1 MFLKFFLFIIIII
14 MLFLLLL
21 VAPEISKHPKNTRVV
36 EGQAVTFRCL
46 VEANPKPSVRWTK
59 NEEELNLAANPR
71 LRSTLI
77 NDKHTLI
84 IDDVHP
90 TDAGQYRCLANNSV
104 GQTISSAAT
113 LTVEE
118 HCKYLTQFTNPT
130 KNRVDGFSTFLT
142 SNFWLTRSGF

>member
-118 HCKYLTQFTNPT
+118 HCKYLTQFTNTT
-130 KNRVDGFSTFLT
+130 K
-142 SNFWLTRSGF
+142 NFWLTRSGF